1 MTELV
6 ELKRE
11 MRKLQDQIEKIMQ
24 MTKYRALKNLSAV
37 EYDDTDP
44 DDLKYID
51 EYRLALDNLS
61 RINHRLSYM
70 NRPVSYTDTL
80 ILRPDGR

>member
-37 EYDDTDP
+37 EYDHTDRT
-44 DDLKYID
+44 I
-51 EYRLALDNLS
+51 
-61 RINHRLSYM
+61 
-70 NRPVSYTDTL
+70 
-80 ILRPDGR
+80 

>member
-37 EYDDTDP
+37 EYDHTWDSV
-44 DDLKYID
+44 
-51 EYRLALDNLS
+51 EYQKTTTREV
-61 RINHRLSYM
+61 RM
-70 NRPVSYTDTL
+70 
-80 ILRPDGR
+80 

>member
-6 ELKRE
+6 ELKKE

-24 MTKYRALKNLSAV
+24 MTKYRVLKNLSAV
-37 EYDDTDP
+37 EYDHTDP

-61 RINHRLSYM
+61 RIDHRLSYM

-80 ILRPDGR
+80 ILLPDGR